1 MKHKINFYHFHPHSP
16 HWDKL
21 AFLDVM
27 LNLGKESWVPALY
40 PLKLLGLVNTN
51 TAEEQYS

>member
-27 LNLGKESWVPALY
+27 LNLGKESWVPALN